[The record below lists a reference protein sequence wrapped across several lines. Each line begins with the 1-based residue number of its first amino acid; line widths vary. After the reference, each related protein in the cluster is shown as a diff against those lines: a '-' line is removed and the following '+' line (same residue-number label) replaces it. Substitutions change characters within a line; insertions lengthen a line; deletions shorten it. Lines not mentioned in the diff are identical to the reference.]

1 MQTNDPSAVTHH
13 NGGTT
18 FTGDAIHLYRAVTLK
33 GAIKLHRD
41 HGMIPTRGMTITK
54 LFGIAQQITG
64 KKYKRG
70 QHDAAIQDLT
80 VWIDAANAS
89 MPIIDQRT

>member
-33 GAIKLHRD
+33 GALKLHRD
-41 HGMIPTRGMTITK
+41 CGMIPTRGMTITK
-54 LFGIAQQITG
+54 MFAIAQQITG

-70 QHDAAIQDLT
+70 GHDAAITDLT
-80 VWIDAANAS
+80 AWIEAAKAS
-89 MPIIDQRT
+89 MPIIDERT

>member
-1 MQTNDPSAVTHH
+1 MQTNDSSAVTHH

-33 GAIKLHRD
+33 SAIKLHKAC
-41 HGMIPTRGMTITK
+41 GMIPTRGMTITK
-54 LFGIAQQITG
+54 MLGSAEQITG

-70 QHDAAIQDLT
+70 QHDVAITDLT
-80 VWIDAANAS
+80 AWIEAAKAS
-89 MPIIDQRT
+89 MPIIAQRT